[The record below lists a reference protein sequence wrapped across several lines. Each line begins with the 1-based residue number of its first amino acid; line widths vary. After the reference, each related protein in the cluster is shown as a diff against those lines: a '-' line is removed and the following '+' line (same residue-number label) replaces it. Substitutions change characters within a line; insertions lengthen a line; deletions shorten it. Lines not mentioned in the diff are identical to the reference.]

1 VHDDYSEKP
10 AFAVYRDLV
19 AQLSRRPRL
28 RVRCVRH
35 GWRASLHNP
44 PAAASRVDFLL
55 DGKLLRRDRAAPFRA
70 TLLASK
76 ARRGARVHTI
86 AARVPH
92 AFTLRAR
99 VHSCPRTA
107 TQVSSTG

>member
-1 VHDDYSEKP
+1 
-10 AFAVYRDLV
+10 
-19 AQLSRRPRL
+19 
-28 RVRCVRH
+28 VRCVRH

-55 DGKLLRRDRAAPFRA
+55 DGKLLRRDRASPFRA
-70 TLLASK
+70 TLLPTK
-76 ARRGARVHTI
+76 ARRGRRVHTI
-86 AARVPH
+86 AARVLH

-99 VHSCPRTA
+99 VHSCRRTA